1 MKITKITASYNRET
15 EKAIQLSFGYKM
27 NEYSNVWI
35 PKSQI
40 NFIDKNN
47 QGDCIVEIPTWL
59 INKQKPSH
67 TYSGLSSANAI
78 ANYITKTGGDVYCNA

>member
-1 MKITKITASYNRET
+1 MKFTASYNRET

-27 NEYSNVWI
+27 KEYSNVWM

-40 NFIDKNN
+40 KFIDKNE
-47 QGDCIVEIPTWL
+47 QGDCIVEIPIWL

-67 TYSGLSSANAI
+67 TYSSLSPANAI
-78 ANYITKTGGDVYCNA
+78 ANYITKTGGDIYCND